1 MNTQSKPQMSMRSEP
16 VEYSSQFQQYAPGH
30 AFPTPEY
37 ELLSRSQDGDSIK
50 AAAKERRP
58 CCSQSPAWLLEILA
72 ISASVGC
79 MIGVVVILAQ
89 MKDQPLSTWTVVLN
103 LNSSIAVLITALKS
117 TAMLAVASC
126 ISQNK
131 WQFFKRRRARLQQL
145 DTFDEASRG
154 PLGACRLLWSL
165 RCRFDIALVGA
176 VITIVVLG
184 VDTFAQ
190 QVIKFEQRVDPVEN
204 NGTALFMVTDTYDG
218 GARSREQSN
227 IPTVAKAS
235 TVDTAMQGAIYRG
248 LYNTASSQPFN
259 CSSQCVWPSIAR
271 SLGFASQCE
280 DVTAKS
286 LATLKH
292 TAFSNGTHSQQDLT
306 PKRFNA
312 GTVYTPEFVRVGIL
326 RMRDTITD
334 EHDYWFLGANVT
346 EIFECTV
353 RFTTYEY
360 SDIRTAGSKLAIGN
374 TKETGL
380 GLGYKYDMDTR
391 KNRWFAVF
399 NQTEN
404 MSPFTI
410 GTADMG
416 ALADFYTTNRFSGS
430 IFDGE
435 SPPASSGM
443 GTAFLKGNIPAVFDN
458 MAQSM
463 TDHLRSGYSNVQPVS
478 GNTLVSV
485 TIVRVYWVWLSL
497 PLGVLALAVL
507 LLVATIWTSW
517 DSRGQLWKSSVVAAL
532 YHNVAPGTG
541 SGGVL
546 YTDLQGVKHLDKLA
560 EETTLIYS

>member
-1 MNTQSKPQMSMRSEP
+1 
-16 VEYSSQFQQYAPGH
+16 
-30 AFPTPEY
+30 
-37 ELLSRSQDGDSIK
+37 
-50 AAAKERRP
+50 
-58 CCSQSPAWLLEILA
+58 
-72 ISASVGC
+72 
-79 MIGVVVILAQ
+79 
-89 MKDQPLSTWTVVLN
+89 
-103 LNSSIAVLITALKS
+103 
-117 TAMLAVASC
+117 
-126 ISQNK
+126 
-131 WQFFKRRRARLQQL
+131 
-145 DTFDEASRG
+145 
-154 PLGACRLLWSL
+154 
-165 RCRFDIALVGA
+165 
-176 VITIVVLG
+176 
-184 VDTFAQ
+184 
-190 QVIKFEQRVDPVEN
+190 
-204 NGTALFMVTDTYDG
+204 
-218 GARSREQSN
+218 
-227 IPTVAKAS
+227 
-235 TVDTAMQGAIYRG
+235 MQGAIYRG

-286 LATLKH
+286 LSTLKH
-292 TAFSNGTHSQQDLT
+292 TSFSNGTHSQQVVTPGNITLNYMNSPSSFNPVIVVAAKDLT

-399 NQTEN
+399 NQTQN

-478 GNTLVSV
+478 GKTLVSV

-507 LLVATIWTSW
+507 LLVATIWSSW
-517 DSRGQLWKSSVVAAL
+517 GSRDQLWKSSVVAAL
-532 YHNVAPGTG
+532 YHNVAAGTG

-546 YTDLQGVKHLDKLA
+546 YTDLQSMKHLDKLA
-560 EETTLIYS
+560 EETSLIYS